1 MQIANAVFDNRRA
14 AWMRRAVL
22 SFVGAI
28 AVASFAVPA
37 SAQAVLG
44 SGNGVNVTDVDMRAA
59 GELIPLSA
67 RAGVLSR
74 KENVEQQAK
83 GLYLR
88 RILAAEALKDG
99 VDKDP
104 VVAAVLQL
112 SRERI
117 LSDALLAAQDKA
129 ATPSDAVQEQYA
141 QAAYKA
147 DPKRF
152 EQPALT
158 RAKHILVRNTGP
170 QAKAK
175 AEELLAKIKA
185 GTSFDDVARAES
197 DDIETSAS
205 GGDLGFFP
213 AGKMVKEF
221 DDALAG
227 LKNPGDVGGPVLTEF
242 GWHLI
247 KLEER
252 RPAGI
257 LPYVDARE
265 ALRAEVRNRAYRD
278 AREEKVNKLLG
289 QFKAD
294 PAAIEAFA
302 QQYAK

>member
-1 MQIANAVFDNRRA
+1 
-14 AWMRRAVL
+14 MRRAVL
-22 SFVGAI
+22 SFLGAI
-28 AVASFAVPA
+28 AVASIAVPA
-37 SAQAVLG
+37 GAQVVLG
-44 SGNGVNVTDVDMRAA
+44 SGGDVKVTDVDLRAA

-74 KENVEQQAK
+74 KDNVEQQAK

-88 RILAAEALKDG
+88 RVLAAEALKAG

-117 LSDALLAAQDKA
+117 LSDALLAAQDLA
-129 ATPSDAVQEQYA
+129 AAPNDAAQEAYA

-158 RAKHILVRNTGP
+158 RAKHILVRNSGP

-175 AEELLAKIKA
+175 ADEMLARIRA
-185 GTSFDDVARAES
+185 GASFDEVARNES

-205 GGDLGFFP
+205 GGDVGFFP
-213 AGKMVKEF
+213 VGKMVKQFE
-221 DDALAG
+221 DAAAT
-227 LKNPGDVGGPVLTEF
+227 LKNPGDVTGPVLTEF
-242 GWHLI
+242 GYHLI

-252 RPAGI
+252 RPAGL
-257 LPYVDARE
+257 LPYADARE
-265 ALRAEVRNRAYRD
+265 MLRGEVRSRAYRD
-278 AREEKVNKLLG
+278 ARTEKVDKLLG
-289 QFKAD
+289 QFKTD
-294 PAAIEAFA
+294 PAAVEAFTK
-302 QQYAK
+302 QYAK

>member
-1 MQIANAVFDNRRA
+1 
-14 AWMRRAVL
+14 MRRAVL
-22 SFVGAI
+22 SFLGAI
-28 AVASFAVPA
+28 AMASFVVPA

-44 SGNGVNVTDVDMRAA
+44 SGNGVNVTDTDMRAA

-74 KENVEQQAK
+74 ADNVEQQAK

-88 RILAAEALKDG
+88 RVLAEEALKAG

-104 VVAAVLQL
+104 TVAAVLQL

-129 ATPSDAVQEQYA
+129 AAPSDAAQEAYA

-158 RAKHILVRNTGP
+158 RAKHILVRNSGP
-170 QAKAK
+170 QSKAK

-185 GTSFDDVARAES
+185 GAAWDDVARNES

-213 AGKMVKEF
+213 AGKMVKPFE
-221 DDALAG
+221 DAVAG
-227 LKNPGDVGGPVLTEF
+227 LKNPGDIAGPVQTEF

-247 KLEER
+247 KLESR
-252 RPAGI
+252 RPAGL
-257 LPYVDARE
+257 LPYADARELLRTEVRARAYKDARE
-265 ALRAEVRNRAYRD
+265 A
-278 AREEKVNKLLG
+278 KVNKLLG
-289 QFKAD
+289 QFKSD
-294 PAAIEAFA
+294 PAAIDAFTK
-302 QQYAK
+302 QYAK

>member
-1 MQIANAVFDNRRA
+1 MQIANAVLENRRA
-14 AWMRRAVL
+14 AWVRRAVL
-22 SFVGAI
+22 SFLGAI
-28 AVASFAVPA
+28 TVASIAVPA
-37 SAQAVLG
+37 SAQVVLG

-67 RAGVLSR
+67 RAGVLAR

-88 RILAAEALKDG
+88 RVLAAEALKNG

-104 VVAAVLQL
+104 AVAAVLQL

-117 LSDALLAAQDKA
+117 LSDALLAAQDLA
-129 ATPSDAVQEQYA
+129 VTPSESVQEAYA

-152 EQPALT
+152 EQHELT

-175 AEELLAKIKA
+175 AEELLARVKA
-185 GTSFDDVARAES
+185 GAAWDDIARNES

-213 AGKMVKEF
+213 AGKMVKPFE
-221 DDALAG
+221 DALAA
-227 LKNPGDVGGPVLTEF
+227 LKNPGDVAGPVLTEF
-242 GWHLI
+242 GYHLI

-257 LPYVDARE
+257 LPYADARD
-265 ALRAEVRNRAYRD
+265 ALRAEVRGRAYRD
-278 AREEKVNKLLG
+278 ARAEKVDKLAG
-289 QFKAD
+289 QFKTD
-294 PAAIEAFA
+294 PAAVEAFTK
-302 QQYAK
+302 QYAK

>member
-22 SFVGAI
+22 SFLGAI
-28 AVASFAVPA
+28 SMAFISIPA

-44 SGNGVNVTDVDMRAA
+44 SGGDVRVTDVDMRAA

-67 RAGVLSR
+67 RAGVLAR
-74 KENVEQQAK
+74 KDSVEQQAR

-88 RILAAEALKDG
+88 RTLAEEALKSG

-129 ATPSDAVQEQYA
+129 VAPSEADQEAYA

-152 EQPALT
+152 EQPPLT
-158 RAKHILVRNTGP
+158 RAKHILVRNSGP
-170 QAKAK
+170 QSKAK
-175 AEELLAKIKA
+175 ADELLAKIKA
-185 GTSFDDVARAES
+185 GASFDDVARNES
-197 DDIETSAS
+197 DDIETSAT

-213 AGKMVKEF
+213 PGKMVKPFE
-221 DDALAG
+221 DAVAALA
-227 LKNPGDVGGPVLTEF
+227 NPGEIAGPVLTEF
-242 GWHLI
+242 GYHLI
-247 KLEER
+247 KLESR

-257 LPYVDARE
+257 LPYADARDT
-265 ALRAEVRNRAYRD
+265 LRAEVRARAYRD

-289 QFKAD
+289 QFKTD
-294 PAAIEAFA
+294 PAAIEAFTK
-302 QQYAK
+302 QYAK